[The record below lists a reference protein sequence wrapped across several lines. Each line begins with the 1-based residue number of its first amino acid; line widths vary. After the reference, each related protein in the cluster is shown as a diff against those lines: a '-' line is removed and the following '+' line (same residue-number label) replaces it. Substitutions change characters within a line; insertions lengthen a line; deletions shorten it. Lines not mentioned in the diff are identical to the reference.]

1 MKGDVLMFSI
11 TSDIVV
17 SGFVSKVVNDCV
29 DVLKS
34 KIKDADKG
42 RESDSQNF
50 ETRIYQVTIDALNE
64 FTKDKYK
71 GQDILYDAAESIL
84 NGLKNYKGYYLE
96 AVKTGL

>member
-1 MKGDVLMFSI
+1 MFSI

-50 ETRIYQVTIDALNE
+50 ENLRKINIRGRISYMMQQKV
-64 FTKDKYK
+64 Y
-71 GQDILYDAAESIL
+71 
-84 NGLKNYKGYYLE
+84 
-96 AVKTGL
+96 